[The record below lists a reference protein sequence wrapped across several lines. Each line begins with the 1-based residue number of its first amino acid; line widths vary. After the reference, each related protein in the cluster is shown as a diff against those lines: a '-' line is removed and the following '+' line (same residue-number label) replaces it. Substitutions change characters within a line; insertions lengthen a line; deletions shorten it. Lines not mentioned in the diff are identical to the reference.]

1 MNPFFFL
8 TNMIILYSERLK
20 LLDQK
25 SNESFDLMTQNS
37 IAKHT
42 YPIGKR
48 NLNIEQKRR
57 RNLRQSKTNQTKQ
70 LHHVLH
76 SKNYFI
82 GKKNR
87 KHHRHHLR
95 VSTIYPKKKTIII
108 MMMIMIMM
116 MVIQIVYHQHHHPHQ
131 QHQIGHQLHRILI
144 LKVAR
149 KVMKIFLFQQINFAK
164 LNIDHV

>member
-1 MNPFFFL
+1 
-8 TNMIILYSERLK
+8 MI
-20 LLDQK
+20 
-25 SNESFDLMTQNS
+25 QNL
-37 IAKHT
+37 IAKHI
-42 YPIGKR
+42 YPIDKL

-57 RNLRQSKTNQTKQ
+57 KNLRQSKTNQKKQ
-70 LHHVLH
+70 LHHVLR

-95 VSTIYPKKKTIII
+95 VSTIYPKKKTI
-108 MMMIMIMM
+108 MIMTMMM
-116 MVIQIVYHQHHHPHQ
+116 MVIQIVYHQHHQHRPHR

-149 KVMKIFLFQQINFAK
+149 KVTKILLFHQINFAK
-164 LNIDHV
+164 LNIDHA